1 MDWIGSPRSVCSS
14 GGGRAGSARQS
25 FGRRG
30 RLCGAML
37 LSFCLGVANGC
48 YTYVPVASA
57 PPSGSVLS
65 LQLNDTGRVA
75 LGATLGPTVERIQGA
90 VESSSDSAYVLRM
103 QSVTL
108 FNGQSNGWTG
118 ERVVVGKRFV
128 TNTNR
133 REFSTG
139 KTTLAVVVG
148 VGAVVAF
155 VLTRGLLGSGNPDTD
170 PGGGGPPT
178 GSIRLWSH

>member
-1 MDWIGSPRSVCSS
+1 MV
-14 GGGRAGSARQS
+14 
-25 FGRRG
+25 
-30 RLCGAML
+30 

-75 LGATLGPTVERIQGA
+75 LGQTLGPTVEKIEGA
-90 VESSSDSAYVLRM
+90 VESSSDSEYVLRM
-103 QSVTL
+103 QSVTF
-108 FNGQSNGWTG
+108 FNGQKSGWTG
-118 ERVVVGKRFV
+118 ERVAVGKRFV
-128 TNTNR
+128 MNTER
-133 REFSTG
+133 REFSSS

-155 VLTRGLLGSGNPDTD
+155 MATRGLLGSGNPDTD
-170 PGGGGPPT
+170 SGGGGPPT
-178 GSIRLWSH
+178 GSLRLPWH

>member
-1 MDWIGSPRSVCSS
+1 
-14 GGGRAGSARQS
+14 
-25 FGRRG
+25 
-30 RLCGAML
+30 ML
-37 LSFCLGVANGC
+37 LSFCLGVTNGC
-48 YTYVPVASA
+48 YSYVPVASA

-75 LGATLGPTVERIQGA
+75 LGPTLGPTVEKIQGA

-103 QSVTL
+103 QSVTF
-108 FNGQSNGWTG
+108 FNGQSSGWTG

-128 TNTNR
+128 SNTNL
-133 REFSTG
+133 REFSSS

-155 VLTRGLLGSGNPDTD
+155 VLTRGLLGKGDPGSD

-178 GSIRLWSH
+178 GSLRSAPWH